1 MAGFRKKLIE
11 VSLPLEA
18 INAASAREK
27 SIRHGHPSTLHL
39 WWARRPL
46 AACRAVLFSQLVD
59 DPSAW
64 PKKFP
69 TEEEQ
74 DRERARLH
82 GIVADMVPWEASGDE
97 RAMGRARYE
106 IARSLAWGRDET
118 PPARDDAAGVLKYL
132 AAHAPPVCDPFCG
145 GGSIPLEAQRLGLR
159 ARGSDLNPVAVLVSR
174 ATCEIPPKFAGWPPV
189 NPDADPNTAWRGA
202 QGLAEDIRFYGRQLR
217 DRARERIGHLY
228 PKATVTAAMAEARAD
243 LKPSVGQE
251 LTVIAW
257 LWARTVASPDPMMRG
272 AHVPLARSFVLSSK
286 KGRQA
291 WVKPVIDPSG
301 RAWRFTV
308 RTGSGAPP
316 KGTVDRRGGRCLLTG
331 SPIAFGYIRSEGR
344 AGRMG
349 ARLMAAVAE
358 GKRGRVYLDPTEDM
372 EAVARSATPAWRPDG
387 NLPDRALG
395 LVNVQLYG
403 MRDYADLF
411 TPRQLT
417 ALTTFSDLVSETREQ
432 VARDF
437 LGAPA
442 SRRHVHEVRD
452 HEDAG
457 ETPALPGRALPEHR
471 GWHSRGYIPHFDSGG
486 LVQSV
491 SFRLADSVPQDL
503 LRRWRAELRG
513 DDRAAELRE
522 RIARYEDAGHGACHL
537 RRPGIARLV
546 QDALQHADGDRYRLL
561 AWCVMPNH
569 VHTLIEQMP
578 GSRLADIVQSWKS
591 FTAKGANRLLGRE
604 GPFWA
609 RDYFDRYIRDENH
622 FETARNYVHENPAK
636 AGLCEDA
643 ADWPWSSLGAPASRR
658 HLRDRALRARAGET
672 PALPG
677 YADAVATYLGL
688 CVSRQANRCSSL
700 NFWDPG
706 GQNVQQVFARGALP
720 MVWDFCEANPFS
732 DSSGNFVGQVDY
744 LAKVVERS
752 PARAAPAAIIQQ
764 NAAGDTPLL
773 RGAAIATDPP
783 YYDNIGYADL
793 SDFFYVW
800 QRRTLRSICP
810 DLFRRVLTPKDE
822 ELVASP
828 HRHESRK
835 AAERFFMEGMIEAL
849 RNMRESGADDFPV
862 TIYYAFKQ
870 SEAAKEGLTSP
881 GWATFLQG
889 VFDAGYVIDGTWPVR
904 TELTGNLQKKMNV
917 LASSIVLVCR
927 KRPADAPTITR
938 RDFVARLR
946 AELPAALKHIRAGGV
961 GPVDM
966 AQAALGPGMGV
977 FTACAGVLE
986 PDDTPMT
993 VRAAIALVN
1002 RVRDEIAGEEATG
1015 YDAETRFCID
1025 WFEAFGMD
1033 EGASGDAITMAQA
1046 YDIGIDDPAA
1056 AGAFASGGGKGRLLR
1071 RSELPADWDPATDRR
1086 LTHWECAQHLAR
1098 VLEAEDGGV
1107 EAAARLLTAMGPD
1120 NAEAARLLAY
1130 RLYDICDR
1138 KRRAAE
1144 ALVWNSL
1151 AQEWPSIQDAAHRAE
1166 TGSREEAL
1174 PLEGAGGT

>member
-27 SIRHGHPSTLHL
+27 SIRRGHPSTLHL

-46 AACRAVLFSQLVD
+46 AACRAVLFAQLVD

-64 PKKFP
+64 PEKFP
-69 TEEEQ
+69 TEEAQ

-106 IARSLAWGRDET
+106 IAHSLARGRDET
-118 PPARDDAAGVLKYL
+118 PPARDDAAGVLAYL
-132 AAHAPPVCDPFCG
+132 AEHAPPVCDPFCG

-174 ATCEIPPKFAGWPPV
+174 ATCEIPPKFADRPPV
-189 NPDADPNTAWRGA
+189 NPDADPNAVWRGA

-228 PKATVTAAMAEARAD
+228 PKAQVTAAMAEARAD
-243 LKPSVGQE
+243 LKPYAGKE

-257 LWARTVASPDPMMRG
+257 LWARTVASPDPKMRG
-272 AHVPLARSFVLSSK
+272 AHVPLARSFLLSSK
-286 KGRQA
+286 EGKRA
-291 WVKPVIDPSG
+291 WVEPVIDPSG

-349 ARLMAAVAE
+349 ARLMAVVAE
-358 GKRGRVYLDPTEDM
+358 GERGRAYLGPTEDM
-372 EAVARSATPAWRPDG
+372 ETVARSATPAWRPDG
-387 NLPDRALG
+387 NLPDKALG
-395 LVNVQLYG
+395 FRIQQYG

-411 TPRQLT
+411 TRRQLV
-417 ALTTFSDLVSETREQ
+417 ALATFSDLVSETREQ

-437 LGAPA
+437 
-442 SRRHVHEVRD
+442 
-452 HEDAG
+452 
-457 ETPALPGRALPEHR
+457 
-471 GWHSRGYIPHFDSGG
+471 
-486 LVQSV
+486 
-491 SFRLADSVPQDL
+491 
-503 LRRWRAELRG
+503 
-513 DDRAAELRE
+513 
-522 RIARYEDAGHGACHL
+522 
-537 RRPGIARLV
+537 
-546 QDALQHADGDRYRLL
+546 
-561 AWCVMPNH
+561 
-569 VHTLIEQMP
+569 P
-578 GSRLADIVQSWKS
+578 GSA
-591 FTAKGANRLLGRE
+591 
-604 GPFWA
+604 
-609 RDYFDRYIRDENH
+609 
-622 FETARNYVHENPAK
+622 
-636 AGLCEDA
+636 
-643 ADWPWSSLGAPASRR
+643 
-658 HLRDRALRARAGET
+658 
-672 PALPG
+672 

-688 CVSRQANRCSSL
+688 CVSRQANRCSNL

-706 GQNVQQVFARGALP
+706 GQNVQQVFARQALP

-732 DSSGNFVGQVDY
+732 DSTGNFVGQVDY

-764 NAAGDTPLL
+764 NAAGDTPLVK
-773 RGAAIATDPP
+773 GAVIATDPP

-810 DLFRRVLTPKDE
+810 DLFRRILTPKDE

-828 HRHESRK
+828 HRHESRN

-849 RNMRESGADDFPV
+849 RNMRESGSDDFPV

-904 TELTGNLQKKMNV
+904 TELPGALKKKANV

-927 KRPADAPTITR
+927 KRPAAAPTITR

-946 AELPAALKHIRAGGV
+946 AELPAALKRIRAGGV
-961 GPVDM
+961 GAVDM

-986 PDDTPMT
+986 ADDAPMT

-1002 RVRDEIAGEEATG
+1002 RVRDEISGEEATG

-1056 AGAFASGGGKGRLLR
+1056 AGAFASRGGKGRLLR

-1130 RLYDICDR
+1130 RLYDICER

-1151 AQEWPSIQDAAHRAE
+1151 AQEWPSIQDAANRAE
-1166 TGSREEAL
+1166 TRSREEAL
-1174 PLEGAGGT
+1174 PFEEAGGA

>member
-1 MAGFRKKLIE
+1 MAGVRKKLIE

-27 SIRHGHPSTLHL
+27 SIKHGHPSTLHL

-46 AACRAVLFSQLVD
+46 AACRAVLFAQLVD

-64 PKKFP
+64 PEKFP

-106 IARSLAWGRDET
+106 IAHSLARGRDET
-118 PPARDDAAGVLKYL
+118 LPARDDAAGVLEYL

-174 ATCEIPPKFAGWPPV
+174 ATCEIPPKFADRPPV
-189 NPDADPNTAWRGA
+189 NPDADPNAAWRGA

-228 PKATVTAAMAEARAD
+228 PKAAVTAAMAEARAD
-243 LKPSVGQE
+243 LKPSVGKE

-272 AHVPLARSFVLSSK
+272 AHVPLVSSFVLSSRERK
-286 KGRQA
+286 
-291 WVKPVIDPSG
+291 
-301 RAWRFTV
+301 RAIVVPAVEDGGYRFTV
-308 RTGSGAPP
+308 KTEGVGPEALARARAGTKAAHGANFVCLLSGAPLN
-316 KGTVDRRGGRCLLTG
+316 GD
-331 SPIAFGYIRSEGR
+331 YIKAEGM

-349 ARLMAAVAE
+349 ARLMAVVAE
-358 GKRGRVYLDPTEDM
+358 GERKRIYLAPTAEM
-372 EAVARSATPAWRPDG
+372 EEIARRAEPAWRPDQEM
-387 NLPDRALG
+387 NRDTRD
-395 LVNVQLYG
+395 LVSGRGYG
-403 MRDYADLF
+403 FFVWADLF

-417 ALTTFSDLVSETREQ
+417 ALTTISDLVSETRDQ
-432 VARDF
+432 VAR
-437 LGAPA
+437 
-442 SRRHVHEVRD
+442 E
-452 HEDAG
+452 
-457 ETPALPGRALPEHR
+457 
-471 GWHSRGYIPHFDSGG
+471 
-486 LVQSV
+486 
-491 SFRLADSVPQDL
+491 
-503 LRRWRAELRG
+503 
-513 DDRAAELRE
+513 
-522 RIARYEDAGHGACHL
+522 
-537 RRPGIARLV
+537 
-546 QDALQHADGDRYRLL
+546 
-561 AWCVMPNH
+561 
-569 VHTLIEQMP
+569 
-578 GSRLADIVQSWKS
+578 
-591 FTAKGANRLLGRE
+591 
-604 GPFWA
+604 A
-609 RDYFDRYIRDENH
+609 RD
-622 FETARNYVHENPAK
+622 
-636 AGLCEDA
+636 
-643 ADWPWSSLGAPASRR
+643 
-658 HLRDRALRARAGET
+658 GE
-672 PALPG
+672 A

-706 GQNVQQVFARGALP
+706 GQKVQQVFARQALP

-764 NAAGDTPLL
+764 NAAGDTPLA
-773 RGAAIATDPP
+773 RGAVIATDPP

-946 AELPAALKHIRAGGV
+946 AALPAALKHIRAGGI

-1002 RVRDEIAGEEATG
+1002 RVRDEISGEEATG
-1015 YDAETRFCID
+1015 YDALTRFCID

-1056 AGAFASGGGKGRLLR
+1056 AGAFASRGGKGRLLR

-1174 PLEGAGGT
+1174 PLEGAGDA